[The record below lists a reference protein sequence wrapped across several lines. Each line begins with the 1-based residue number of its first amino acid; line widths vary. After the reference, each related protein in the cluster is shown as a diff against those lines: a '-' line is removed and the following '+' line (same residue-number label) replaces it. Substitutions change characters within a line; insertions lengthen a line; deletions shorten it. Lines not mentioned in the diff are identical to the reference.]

1 MKPTAKTVLDQL
13 VSLGVRQGDV
23 LFVTADLMQVGLF
36 SKSRSETMRAW
47 VDLLCQAVGE
57 QGTIIVAAYTPVF
70 FRFKKDARVVFTPQA
85 ATTAGALSNA
95 LLRDVRS
102 VRSRH
107 PTNSCVGIGRDA
119 EEILRRHDQNSLS
132 YSVLG
137 AVVERGGKHLMLGT
151 VDRMNAPLGLHY
163 AQELLGITKTEP
175 TVGMFQSYHI
185 DESGKQKLFT
195 KWDVGGCSRGGYK
208 LFGPLLVDDAISL
221 GRVGQSQ
228 AALIDAKKSTSIA
241 HSALAADRSAF
252 VCDNP
257 TCLSCRGRWTVS
269 GMKTPTIYFLVLIR
283 RLFRNFNFNINF
295 YK

>member
-1 MKPTAKTVLDQL
+1 MKPTVETVFDQL

-36 SKSRSETMRAW
+36 FKSRSETMRAW
-47 VDLLCQAVGE
+47 VDLLSQAVGE

-70 FRFKKDARVVFTPQA
+70 FRFKKDARVVFTPHS

-95 LLRDVRS
+95 LLRDERS
-102 VRSRH
+102 VRSCH

-119 EEILRRHDQNSLS
+119 KEILKGHDQNSLC

-137 AVVERGGKHLMLGT
+137 EVVKRGGKHLMLGT

-175 TVGMFQSYHI
+175 TVGMFQSYYL
-185 DESGKQKLFT
+185 DESGQQKLFT
-195 KWDVGGCSRGGYK
+195 KWNVGGCSRGGFK
-208 LFGPLLVDDAISL
+208 LFGHLLVDDAISL

-228 AALIDAKKSTSIA
+228 AALIDAKKSTTIA
-241 HSALAADRSAF
+241 HNALAADRSAF
-252 VCDNP
+252 VCENL
-257 TCLSCRGRWTVS
+257 TCVSCRGRWTVS
-269 GMKTPTIYFLVLIR
+269 GIKTPILYFQVLIR
-283 RLFRNFNFNINF
+283 RLYRNFN
-295 YK
+295 K

>member
-1 MKPTAKTVLDQL
+1 MKPTVNTVLDQL

-36 SKSRSETMRAW
+36 FKSRSDTMRAW
-47 VDLLCQAVGE
+47 VNLLCQAVGE

-70 FRFKKDARVVFTPQA
+70 FRFKKNARVVFTPQA

-95 LLRDVRS
+95 LLRDGRS

-119 EEILRRHDQNSLS
+119 KEILKGHDQNSLS

-137 AVVERGGKHLMLGT
+137 EVVKRGGKHLMLGT

-175 TVGMFQSYHI
+175 TVGMFQSYYV
-185 DESGKQKLFT
+185 DESGQQKLFT
-195 KWDVGGCSRGGYK
+195 KWNVGGCSRGGFK
-208 LFGPLLVDDAISL
+208 LFGHLLVDDAISL

-228 AALIDAKKSTSIA
+228 AALIDAKKSTTIA
-241 HSALAADRSAF
+241 LNALAADRSAF
-252 VCDNP
+252 VCDNT

-269 GMKTPTIYFLVLIR
+269 GMKTLGIYFRVLIR
-283 RLFRNFNFNINF
+283 MLLRNFN
-295 YK
+295 K